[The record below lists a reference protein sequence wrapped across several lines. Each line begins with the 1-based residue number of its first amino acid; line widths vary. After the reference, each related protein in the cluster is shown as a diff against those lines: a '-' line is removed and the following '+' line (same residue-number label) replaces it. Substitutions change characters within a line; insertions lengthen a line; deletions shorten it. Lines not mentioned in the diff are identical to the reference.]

1 LKEIYEKQKPFFLGG
16 IEMKK
21 QLFAFVFLA
30 GLLGMLAGCA
40 SGSAIQTDTP
50 APTAK
55 GSTPSPNNQIKVPG
69 VSIQVYAPN
78 PNPLRNT
85 PDAQGYVASVVLG
98 LWHGIISPITL
109 IVSFFK
115 PDVTMYEVHND
126 GSLYNLGFLLGLIIL
141 FVALFLV
148 RRR

>member
-1 LKEIYEKQKPFFLGG
+1 M
-16 IEMKK
+16 EMKK
-21 QLFAFVFLA
+21 QLFAFVLLA

-40 SGSAIQTDTP
+40 SSSAIQTDTP

-55 GSTPSPNNQIKVPG
+55 GSTPIPNNQIKVPG

-85 PDAQGYVASVVLG
+85 PDAQGYVASIVLG

-141 FVALFLV
+141 FGVLFVV